1 MAEVKN
7 DFSKGSIPKHV
18 LNIAG
23 PMILA
28 QLIHVLYNIV
38 DRMFIGRISEGATLA
53 MSGLGLCL
61 PIISIM
67 MAFAN
72 LCGGGGAPL
81 TSIARGRGELDEA
94 EEVMGN
100 AFTLLI
106 IFSILIMVVG
116 LAFCEPLLMAFGAS
130 EDTLPY
136 ALDYLRIYLLGTPF
150 TLIGLGMNS
159 FINAQG
165 FAKDGM
171 IKVLIGAIVNIILD
185 PIFIFV
191 FDMGVAGA
199 AIATVISQA
208 VSAVWT
214 LYFLLGNRTIL
225 KIRKSRMVLKFN
237 HVKRICTLGLA
248 NFIMGF
254 TNSVVSAVC
263 NTTLQTYGGDM
274 YIAIMTIINS
284 IREIVMLP
292 CNGIASASQPVIGF
306 NYGAK
311 QYHRVLETIKFIT
324 ITSFGAGFMIWLL
337 VTLFPQAFI
346 QTFSNDTSLIAD
358 GVHSVRLYFFGFF
371 MMAFQGTGQSISLG
385 LGKSKQAIFFSIFRK
400 VIIVAPLTLIL
411 PKFMGIDGV
420 FVAEAISNYIGGGA
434 CYITMWFT
442 IGKDMKRLAK
452 ENHQI

>member
-1 MAEVKN
+1 MMKN
-7 DFSKGSIPKHV
+7 DFSKGSIAKHV

-38 DRMFIGRISEGATLA
+38 DRMFIGRIPEGATLA

-81 TSIARGRGELDEA
+81 TSIARGRGDLDEA

-100 AFTLLI
+100 ALSLLLVFSVVIMI
-106 IFSILIMVVG
+106 IG
-116 LAFCEPLLMAFGAS
+116 LMFREPLLVAFGAS
-130 EDTLPY
+130 SDTLPY
-136 ALDYLRIYLLGTPF
+136 AMDYMTVYLLGTPF

-171 IKVLIGAIVNIILD
+171 IKVLIGAVVNIILD

-191 FDMGVAGA
+191 LDMGVAGA
-199 AIATVISQA
+199 AWATVISQA
-208 VSAVWT
+208 VSAAWT
-214 LYFLLGNRTIL
+214 MYFLMGNRTIL
-225 KIRKSRMVLKFN
+225 KIKKSRMKLKFN
-237 HVKRICTLGLA
+237 HVKRICTLGFA

-292 CNGIASASQPVIGF
+292 CNGIASAAQPVIGF

-311 QYHRVLETIKFIT
+311 KYSRVLETIKFMT
-324 ITSFGAGFMIWLL
+324 VTSFIAGFAIWLL
-337 VTLFPQAFI
+337 VTLFPQVFI
-346 QTFSNDTSLIAD
+346 QTFSKDTSLIAD

-371 MMAFQGTGQSISLG
+371 MMAFQGTGQSIALG

-411 PKFMGIDGV
+411 PQFLGID
-420 FVAEAISNYIGGGA
+420 
-434 CYITMWFT
+434 
-442 IGKDMKRLAK
+442 
-452 ENHQI
+452 Q

>member
-1 MAEVKN
+1 MKN
-7 DFSKGSIPKHV
+7 DFSKGKISKHV
-18 LNIAG
+18 LSIAG

-38 DRMFIGRISEGATLA
+38 DRMFIGRIEEGATLA

-81 TSIARGRGELDEA
+81 TSIARGKGDLDEA

-106 IFSILIMVVG
+106 IFSG
-116 LAFCEPLLMAFGAS
+116 LLMIIGLMFREPLLVAFGAS
-130 EDTLPY
+130 KDTLPY
-136 ALDYLRIYLLGTPF
+136 ALDYLTIYLLGTPF

-165 FAKDGM
+165 FARDGM
-171 IKVLIGAIVNIILD
+171 IKVLIGAVINIILD
-185 PIFIFV
+185 PIFILV

-199 AIATVISQA
+199 AWATIISQA
-208 VSAVWT
+208 ASAIWT

-225 KIRKSRMVLKFN
+225 KIKKNRMKLKFN

-292 CNGIASASQPVIGF
+292 CNGIASAAQPVIGF

-311 QYHRVLETIKFIT
+311 KYSRVIETIKFIT
-324 ITSFGAGFMIWLL
+324 ITSFFAGLAIWLG
-337 VTLFPQAFI
+337 VTIFPQFFI
-346 QTFSNDTSLIAD
+346 QTFSKDASLLAD

-371 MMAFQGTGQSISLG
+371 MMAFQGTGQSIALG

-452 ENHQI
+452 TEGN